1 MEHKKRE
8 LEEVLEEVLILNENI
23 SINMQEFLKIEIQR
37 LIFKLEEELF
47 ATETQIEEEE
57 NRQPAKDFL
66 EEYKKKSSRGQRMA
80 KYEIVIK

>member
-66 EEYKKKSSRGQRMA
+66 EEYKKKVAEDREWQNM
-80 KYEIVIK
+80 KL